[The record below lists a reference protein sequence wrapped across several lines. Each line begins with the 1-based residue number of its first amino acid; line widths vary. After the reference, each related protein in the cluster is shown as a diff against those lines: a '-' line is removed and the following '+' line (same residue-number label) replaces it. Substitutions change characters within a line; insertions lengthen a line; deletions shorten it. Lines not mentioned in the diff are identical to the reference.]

1 MNVSCNYS
9 TVISFICTLRKKIL
23 RTATAESTH
32 THTHAHKINK
42 RTARLL
48 NWLVSFEGTPE

>member
-23 RTATAESTH
+23 RTATVKSTH
-32 THTHAHKINK
+32 TQKINK